1 MNLSTNEI
9 RKRYLDFFANVGHK
23 ILPSS
28 SLLPDNDPTT
38 LFTGSGMQPMI
49 AFLLGQPHPLGHR
62 LVDSQKCFR
71 SQDIE
76 EVGDNRHTTFFEMLG
91 NWSLGDPASP
101 DGIGEVGYFKQE
113 QISWMWD
120 FLTNTEKGLG
130 LNPANLYFTCFRGNE
145 EMGIPRDTESAEL
158 WQKLF
163 ATAGVEAEII
173 DFPEEKGMQGG
184 KIFYYNE
191 KKNWWSRAGVP
202 AKMPVGEPGGPDT
215 EMFWDFAPECKGKHL
230 HGDDDKTLWGEFC
243 HVNCDCGRFM
253 EIGNNVFMQYRKTA
267 TGFEELPQKNVDF
280 GAGLERMAAAT
291 LKNPDVFVIDI
302 FQEIIKKLEELSGK
316 KYSDDESSIY
326 SFRVI
331 ADHIRAATFLIADGA
346 FPSNKDQGYFTRRL
360 IRRAVRYA
368 HKLDIKENFCAE
380 ISQNIA
386 EKYQEPY
393 PELFAKIELVKAE
406 LDKEEIKFK
415 RTLADGIKK
424 FNEFIKTL
432 EAGAT
437 IPTEQVFDLYQSY
450 GFPFEITQELAVEL
464 GLTVDETGFRAE
476 MKKHQAQSRA
486 GSEQKFKGGLVD
498 HSDMSVKYHTAT
510 HLLHSAVL
518 EILGPHAVQ
527 KGSNITPERLRFDFA
542 HHEKLTEEQLRK
554 VEDLVNAAIVRDY
567 AVSFQIIP
575 LAEAHAKKA
584 IGLFGDKYEDMVKV
598 YTIGDP
604 NEIAVANP
612 EAPCFSREF
621 CGGPHV
627 EHTNLVGKF
636 KILKEEAVSAGVRR
650 IKAITE

>member
-1 MNLSTNEI
+1 MNLTANEI
-9 RKRYLDFFANVGHK
+9 RKRYLDFFANQKHV
-23 ILPSS
+23 IVPSS
-28 SLLPDNDPTT
+28 SILPENDPTT

-49 AFLLGQPHPLGHR
+49 AYLLGQPHPQGTR
-62 LVDSQKCFR
+62 LTDSQKCFR

-91 NWSLGDPASP
+91 NWSLGD
-101 DGIGEVGYFKQE
+101 YFKQE
-113 QISWMWD
+113 QIPWMWK
-120 FLTNTEKGLG
+120 FLTDSEVGLG
-130 LNPANLYFTCFRGNE
+130 LDPKNLYFTCFRGNE
-145 EMGIPRDTESAEL
+145 EIGISKDTESAEL

-163 ATAGVEAEII
+163 NEKGIDAQIV
-173 DFPEEKGMQGG
+173 DFPEEQGMQGG

-191 KKNWWSRAGVP
+191 KKNWWSRAGIP
-202 AKMPVGEPGGPDT
+202 SKMPVGEPGGPDT
-215 EMFWDFAPECKGKHL
+215 EMFWDFAPQCGENHL
-230 HGDDDKTLWGEFC
+230 NGDADKQLWGEFC

-253 EIGNNVFMQYRKTA
+253 EIGNNVFMQYRKTE

-280 GAGLERMAAAT
+280 GAGLERMTAAV
-291 LKNPDVFVIDI
+291 LNNPDVFNIDI
-302 FQEIIKKLEELSGK
+302 FDSLKKVLEDVSGK
-316 KYSDDESSIY
+316 KYSDYNPEVTKA
-326 SFRVI
+326 FRVI
-331 ADHIRAATFLIADGA
+331 LDHLRAATFVIADGA

-368 HKLDIKENFCAE
+368 HSLGVKENFAGK
-380 ISQNIA
+380 IA
-386 EKYQEPY
+386 AGIVTVYADAYPYLKEKE
-393 PELFAKIELVKAE
+393 AAIIAE
-406 LDKEEIKFK
+406 LDKEETKFK
-415 RTLADGIKK
+415 RTIVDGIKK
-424 FNEFIKTL
+424 FTEFTKNL
-432 EAGAT
+432 GVGAP

-450 GFPFEITQELAVEL
+450 GFPFEITQELALER
-464 GLTVDETGFRAE
+464 GFTVDEATFRAE
-476 MKKHQAQSRA
+476 VKKHQEQSRA

-542 HHEKLTEEQLRK
+542 HNDKLTDEQLQK
-554 VEDLVNAAIVRDY
+554 IEALVNAAIQRDY
-567 AVSFQIIP
+567 PVSFQIIP
-575 LAEAHAKKA
+575 LAEARAKKA

-604 NEIAVANP
+604 NEIAVADP
-612 EAPCFSREF
+612 SAPCFSREF

-627 EHTNLVGKF
+627 EHTNVIGKF

-650 IKAITE
+650 IKAIAE